1 MAPGSFEI
9 SLDPE
14 VKSRVAINEDLGTF
28 VSKTIPAI
36 LLVASLAT
44 FLYLLYGG
52 VEWILSGGD
61 KGKIDGAKQKITQAI
76 IGLAIVASSWAI
88 FQLITYFFGID
99 ILGN

>member
-1 MAPGSFEI
+1 MAPSTFEI
-9 SLDPE
+9 KLDPE

-52 VEWILSGGD
+52 VEWIISGGD
-61 KGKIDGAKQKITQAI
+61 KGKIDAAKQKITQAI

>member
-1 MAPGSFEI
+1 MGPKNIEI

-44 FLYLLYGG
+44 FIYLLYGG
-52 VEWILSGGD
+52 LQWITAGGD
-61 KGKIDGAKQKITQAI
+61 KGKIEEARNKITQGI
-76 IGLAIVASSWAI
+76 VGLGIVASSWAI
-88 FQLITYFFGID
+88 FQLVTYFFGID
-99 ILGN
+99 ILDN